1 MSRVSSSDESSTA
14 ACTGGNES
22 GPREKRSR
30 TNTVRQ
36 KKRMRNARKKR
47 MRQRRAELRQAE
59 TDRLRS
65 DLEYERREHHKSECK
80 VKVYKSMSR
89 TYWERWRWE
98 LQKRKEAMKETM
110 LAQRRHRT
118 QSTCPQLAIQQ
129 IDPSMLVDAQSSDVS

>member
-1 MSRVSSSDESSTA
+1 
-14 ACTGGNES
+14 
-22 GPREKRSR
+22 
-30 TNTVRQ
+30 
-36 KKRMRNARKKR
+36 

-65 DLEYERREHHKSECK
+65 DLEYERREHYKSECK

-118 QSTCPQLAIQQ
+118 HAVHMPTTGHTAN
-129 IDPSMLVDAQSSDVS
+129 